1 MLETVCERP
10 AEDLAEDTSEKLSAS
25 ELVTREPKIVGRPVW
40 AEVRLGALDH
50 NLRAIRAHLD
60 TGRAGQSKSAPRV
73 KILAVVKANAY
84 GHGAVA
90 TAKAL
95 ARAGA
100 DTFCVTCSA
109 EGIELRESG
118 IKQPILLLTG
128 FWPGEEKRIIENRL
142 TPAVTDCSQLKL
154 LERAA
159 ARAARKL
166 RGPLDFHWKIDSGM
180 NRLGASPASV
190 ECFARALAECK
201 HLRLAGTFTH
211 FASSEVFTTSETSDQ
226 TRVFLGAIAH
236 MKQLGM
242 NPGIVHMA
250 NSAAII
256 SRPETWADAVRP
268 GAILYGYHQNYDPP
282 ERNAIANQKV
292 LLQPAMSFRARII
305 SVRDVPAG
313 AGVGYN
319 AKFHA
324 DCPSRV
330 GILAAGYADGIP
342 RDMGNRGKVLV
353 RGQFAPVIGSV
364 SMDLTAVDLT
374 GIPDVQH
381 GDVATIYGTD
391 GGTTQRA
398 FDVARQLGLVTA
410 QVLVGLGWRV
420 PRIYER

>member
-1 MLETVCERP
+1 MLESVCERP
-10 AEDLAEDTSEKLSAS
+10 AEDHLEELSAS
-25 ELVTREPKIVGRPVW
+25 DIVTREPKIVGRPVW
-40 AEVRLGALDH
+40 AEVRLGALEH

-60 TGRAGQSKSAPRV
+60 AGRASKDKSAPRV
-73 KILAVVKANAY
+73 KILAVVKGNAY

-95 ARAGA
+95 ALAGA
-100 DTFCVTCSA
+100 DSFCVTCSA

-159 ARAARKL
+159 ARAVRKL

-190 ECFARALAECK
+190 ECFARALADCR

-211 FASSEVFTTSETSDQ
+211 FASSEVFTTTETPDQ
-226 TRVFLGAIAH
+226 TRVFLAAVAH
-236 MKQLGM
+236 MRQLGV

-256 SRPETWADAVRP
+256 SRPETWSDAVRP

-282 ERNAIANQKV
+282 ERNAAANQKV

-313 AGVGYN
+313 SGVGYN
-319 AKFHA
+319 AKFQA
-324 DCPSRV
+324 ASPSRI

-342 RDMGNRGKVLV
+342 REMGNRGKVIV
-353 RGQFAPVIGSV
+353 RGKFAPVIGSV

-374 GIPDVQH
+374 GIPQAQH

-420 PRIYER
+420 PRIYERR

>member
-1 MLETVCERP
+1 MLESVCERP
-10 AEDLAEDTSEKLSAS
+10 TESLGEKLV
-25 ELVTREPKIVGRPVW
+25 ENEIVTRAPKIEGRPVW
-40 AEVRLGALDH
+40 AEVRLGALER

-60 TGRAGQSKSAPRV
+60 AGGAGQGKSAQRV
-73 KILAVVKANAY
+73 KILAVVKGNAY

-100 DTFCVTCSA
+100 DSFCVTCSA

-128 FWPGEEKRIIENRL
+128 LWPGEEKRIIEHRL

-159 ARAARKL
+159 SRAARKL
-166 RGPLDFHWKIDSGM
+166 RGPLEFHWKIDSGM

-190 ECFARALAECK
+190 ECFARALADCR

-211 FASSEVFTTSETSDQ
+211 FASSEVFTTTETPDQ
-226 TRVFLGAIAH
+226 TRVFLAAVAH
-236 MKQLGM
+236 MKQLGLD
-242 NPGIVHMA
+242 PGIVHMA

-256 SRPETWADAVRP
+256 SRPETWAGAVRP

-282 ERNAIANQKV
+282 ERTVAANKKV
-292 LLQPAMSFRARII
+292 LLDPAMSFRARII

-319 AKFHA
+319 SKFHA
-324 DCPSRV
+324 PGASRI

-342 RDMGNRGKVLV
+342 REMGNRGKVIV
-353 RGQFAPVIGSV
+353 RGEFAPVIGSV

-374 GIPDVQH
+374 AIPQAQL

-420 PRIYER
+420 PRIYDRR

>member
-1 MLETVCERP
+1 MLECVSECP
-10 AEDLAEDTSEKLSAS
+10 AEPLGANEV
-25 ELVTREPKIVGRPVW
+25 VTREPKIEGRPVW
-40 AEVRLGALDH
+40 AEVRLGALEH
-50 NLRAIRAHLD
+50 NFRAIRAHLD
-60 TGRAGQSKSAPRV
+60 AGRAAEDKSAQRV
-73 KILAVVKANAY
+73 KILAVVKGNAY

-95 ARAGA
+95 ARSGA

-128 FWPGEEKRIIENRL
+128 FWPGEEKRIIEHRL
-142 TPAVTDCSQLKL
+142 TPAVTDCNQLKR

-159 ARAARKL
+159 SRAARKL
-166 RGPLDFHWKIDSGM
+166 RGPLEFHWKIDSGM

-190 ECFARALAECK
+190 ECFARALADCR

-211 FASSEVFTTSETSDQ
+211 FASSEVFTTSETPDQ
-226 TRVFLGAIAH
+226 TRVFLAAVAR
-236 MKQLGM
+236 MKELGL

-282 ERNAIANQKV
+282 ERTVAANKKV
-292 LLQPAMSFRARII
+292 ALEPAMSLRARII

-324 DCPSRV
+324 PCPSRIGV
-330 GILAAGYADGIP
+330 LAAGYADGIP
-342 RDMGNRGKVLV
+342 REMGNRGRVIV

-374 GIPDVQH
+374 GIPQAQL

-391 GGTTQRA
+391 GNTTQRA
-398 FDVARQLGLVTA
+398 FDVARQIGMVTA

-420 PRIYER
+420 PRIYDRR

>member
-1 MLETVCERP
+1 MLESVCEFP
-10 AEDLAEDTSEKLSAS
+10 TEVLGEDEA
-25 ELVTREPKIVGRPVW
+25 VTRMPKIEGRPVW
-40 AEVRLGALDH
+40 AEVRLRALEH

-60 TGRAGQSKSAPRV
+60 AGRAAEGKSAKRV
-73 KILAVVKANAY
+73 KILAVVKGNAY

-90 TAKAL
+90 ASKAF

-100 DTFCVTCSA
+100 DAFCVTCSA

-128 FWPGEEKRIIENRL
+128 FWPGEEKRIIEHRL

-159 ARAARKL
+159 SRAARTL
-166 RGPLDFHWKIDSGM
+166 RGPLEFHWKIDSGM

-190 ECFARALAECK
+190 ECFARALAGCR

-211 FASSEVFTTSETSDQ
+211 LASSEVFTTTQTPDQ
-226 TRVFLGAIAH
+226 TRVFLAAIAH
-236 MKQLGM
+236 MKQLGLD
-242 NPGIVHMA
+242 PGIVHMA

-282 ERNAIANQKV
+282 ERTDAAHRKV
-292 LLQPAMSFRARII
+292 ALDPAMSFRARII

-324 DCPSRV
+324 PAPSRI

-342 RDMGNRGKVLV
+342 REMGNRGKIIV
-353 RGQFAPVIGSV
+353 RGEFAPVIGSV
-364 SMDLTAVDLT
+364 SMDLTSVDLT
-374 GIPDVQH
+374 AIPQSQL
-381 GDVATIYGTD
+381 GDVATIYGSD
-391 GGTTQRA
+391 GGATQRA
-398 FDVARQLGLVTA
+398 FDIARQLGMVTA

-420 PRIYER
+420 PRIYLGR

>member
-1 MLETVCERP
+1 MLESVCEYST
-10 AEDLAEDTSEKLSAS
+10 ESVVENLSENKT
-25 ELVTREPKIVGRPVW
+25 VTRAPKIGGRPVW
-40 AEVRLGALDH
+40 AEVRLDALAH
-50 NLRAIRAHLD
+50 NLCAIRAHLD
-60 TGRAGQSKSAPRV
+60 AGHAAEGKAAKRV
-73 KILAVVKANAY
+73 KIFAVVKGNAY
-84 GHGAVA
+84 GHGAPAV
-90 TAKAL
+90 AKAL

-142 TPAVTDCSQLKL
+142 TPAITDCSQLKL

-159 ARAARKL
+159 ARASRKL

-211 FASSEVFTTSETSDQ
+211 FASSEVFTTTETPDQ
-226 TRVFLGAIAH
+226 TRVFLAAVAH
-236 MKQLGM
+236 MKQLGL

-268 GAILYGYHQNYDPP
+268 GAILYGYHQNYDPA
-282 ERNAIANQKV
+282 ERTSAANKKV
-292 LLQPAMSFRARII
+292 LLEPAMSFRARII

-324 DCPSRV
+324 DCPSRI

-342 RDMGNRGKVLV
+342 REMGNRGKVIV
-353 RGQFAPVIGSV
+353 RGEFAPVVGTV

-374 GIPDVQH
+374 AIPHAQL

-398 FDVARQLGLVTA
+398 FDVGRQMGMVTA

-420 PRIYER
+420 PRIYERP